1 MKDYIIS
8 LYGCY
13 SYILLLAMWT
23 SAFEIRITYG
33 NLTKNYN
40 LNIVVY
46 ALYDYSLFHV
56 LPGSSNFFCQVAVAN
71 YLLYSRSTYW
81 IIVWRN
87 KQVSYKIFFGW
98 KLFLFS
104 VFILHQA
111 QILMLIYKKQYSS
124 FDEKL
129 KWYWSNCTICKNL
142 WILRKWRFESLFTGY
157 TKHLWCYIFDFSF
170 NPFPQFPSYK
180 YLWVQYISN
189 ERLRV
194 RVICKKV
201 IWTQL

>member
-1 MKDYIIS
+1 
-8 LYGCY
+8 
-13 SYILLLAMWT
+13 MWT

-56 LPGSSNFFCQVAVAN
+56 LPGSSNFLCQIAVAN

-104 VFILHQA
+104 VFILHTVVYI
-111 QILMLIYKKQYSS
+111 ILQFFQTKLPKQQQENNSCYSISIIWRPKTYPPNIY
-124 FDEKL
+124 
-129 KWYWSNCTICKNL
+129 
-142 WILRKWRFESLFTGY
+142 
-157 TKHLWCYIFDFSF
+157 
-170 NPFPQFPSYK
+170 
-180 YLWVQYISN
+180 VYISEQN
-189 ERLRV
+189 IDLTPKNTLLKSHV
-194 RVICKKV
+194 KV
-201 IWTQL
+201 N